1 MLLAICSPRAIIF
14 LEVSMPSLNPRRFAQ
29 PDTLKSIAHNRLI
42 EFLQPFATYLADR
55 GLALPSGN
63 GTEIDYGKLSTI
75 LMNPDEKTPLELA
88 DALYYVHEMATPGE
102 MDRLLEAAKEAGF
115 ALDDDP
121 DTSPA
126 DVAVYVW
133 LKDRD
138 LLEKKHA
145 EVMVLRPKSF
155 EYFAGKDGGPQPIP
169 NPTAEQLADIQA
181 HLDAWFLENKRGDGS
196 KVFVFPD
203 EDNSKAWILVRHGM
217 PVRREGTHDGGESSS
232 IYFRPE
238 VHDVLVY
245 NALLDEIAIVRSGT
259 KGEKDLYREAFG
271 LHLFGAADYFPG
283 GDKFTLQP
291 LLTDGVDSLVCTD
304 VEGIEWIKLR
314 EVQRYWGGKQKE
326 IETRRADDLF
336 SAMAGRETS
345 FSANAKL
352 ISAVFTVK
360 FESAKTP
367 RSITIRPKNVAMY
380 TRDEDSVRVEKWLAN
395 RGFALAPEPE
405 GDDDEPAESVNAALV
420 YA

>member
-1 MLLAICSPRAIIF
+1 MATF
-14 LEVSMPSLNPRRFAQ
+14 NPRRFAQ
-29 PDTLKSIAHNRLI
+29 PDTLKLIAHNRLV
-42 EFLQPFATYLADR
+42 EFLQPFATYLVDR
-55 GLALPSGN
+55 GLTLPSGN
-63 GTEIDYGKLSTI
+63 GAEIDYGKLSMI
-75 LMNPDEKTPLELA
+75 LMSPDENTPSELA
-88 DALYYVHEMATPGE
+88 DALYYVHEMATRGE
-102 MDRLLEAAKEAGF
+102 MDVLLEAAKEAGF
-115 ALDDDP
+115 ALDDDS

-145 EVMVLRPKSF
+145 EMIALRPKSF
-155 EYFAGKDGGPQPIP
+155 EYFAGKVGGPNPIP
-169 NPTAEQLADIQA
+169 NPTAKKISDIQA

-203 EDNSKAWILVRHGM
+203 EANSKAWILVRHGK
-217 PVRREGTHDGGESSS
+217 PLRREGTHDGGKSSS

-238 VHDVLVY
+238 VHDVLIY

-259 KGEKDLYREAFG
+259 KGEKNLYREAFG
-271 LHLFGAADYFPG
+271 LHLFGDADYFPG

-304 VEGIEWIKLR
+304 IEGIEWIKLR
-314 EVQRYWGGKQKE
+314 EVQRYWGGTQKE

-336 SAMAGRETS
+336 AAMEVRDAS
-345 FSANAKL
+345 FSAKAKL
-352 ISAVFTVK
+352 TSAVFTVK
-360 FESAKTP
+360 FESVKTP
-367 RSITIRPKNVAMY
+367 RSVTIRPKNVAMY
-380 TRDEDSVRVEKWLAN
+380 TRDEDSVRVEKWLTN
-395 RGFALAPEPE
+395 RGFASAPKLEE
-405 GDDDEPAESVNAALV
+405 NNLEIVENVDAALA